1 MFCCADCALRGGY
14 TYTNDDELVPED
26 EVFSC
31 EDCYNVFLVEDAE
44 EGADGCLY
52 CCDCIHE
59 HLEEDEEEDEE

>member
-1 MFCCADCALRGGY
+1 MFCCVDRALRGGY

-31 EDCYNVFLVEDAE
+31 EDCYNVYLAEDAE

-52 CCDCIHE
+52 CRDCIHD
-59 HLEEDEEEDEE
+59 HLEDEDEE